1 MPAVVAVAAAR
12 ILRLEG
18 RIRHY
23 DWGSRERLAAFRGQP
38 VPAPQPEAELWFGS
52 HPVACAQVEDEGG
65 WVPLDA
71 WIARDPEGLLGSHVV
86 HRFGPRLPFLAKL
99 LAVAK
104 PLSLQVHPDARRARE
119 GFEREARAGIPLEA
133 PLRCYRDPHAK
144 PEFVCALERF
154 AVLLGFRPLREVAE
168 RLAVAGLADRLP
180 QLAALRHRPEPDVW
194 RAVLGEM
201 LLLPRD
207 ACRELLAAAGE
218 RTREA
223 GCPAEVGTWIERLA
237 SAFPDDV
244 GALAPLFLE
253 HVVLEPGQA
262 LDLPPGQL
270 HSYLDGMALEVMA
283 SSDNVVRAGLTTKH
297 VDRDEFLR
305 IADFEPRAAR
315 PIVASPV
322 SATELVFATSADEFR
337 VSRIE
342 VRPDAPHRCDAVHGV
357 EILVCVEGAARVV
370 GRGDAAPCLLPRGA
384 GAFVP
389 AASSGYVIEGDGR
402 VYRVSVPP
410 PERVH

>member
-1 MPAVVAVAAAR
+1 MPAVGAATAAR
-12 ILRLEG
+12 IRKLEG

-23 DWGSRERLAAFRGQP
+23 DWGSRERLAAFRGEP
-38 VPAPQPEAELWFGS
+38 GPAPQPEAELWFGS
-52 HPVACAQVEDEGG
+52 HPVACAQVQEEGG

-71 WIARDPEGLLGSHVV
+71 WIARDPEGVLGSDVV

-104 PLSLQVHPDARRARE
+104 PLSLQVHPDARCARE
-119 GFEREARAGIPLEA
+119 GFEREDRAGIALEA

-144 PEFVCALERF
+144 PEFVCALEPF
-154 AVLLGFRPLREVAE
+154 AVLRGFRPLREVAE
-168 RLAVAGLADRLP
+168 RLAALGLADG
-180 QLAALRHRPEPDVW
+180 LAHLADLQRRPEPDVW
-194 RAVLGEM
+194 RVVLGEL

-207 ACRELLAAAGE
+207 ACRETLAGAAS
-218 RTREA
+218 RAREA
-223 GCPAEVGTWIERLA
+223 GWPAEIGTWIERLA
-237 SAFPDDV
+237 RAFPDDV

-262 LDLPPGQL
+262 LFLPPGQL
-270 HSYLDGMALEVMA
+270 HAYLDGMALEVMA

-315 PIVASPV
+315 PLVPSPV
-322 SATELVFATSADEFR
+322 SETELAFATSADEFR

-342 VRPDAPHRCDAVHGV
+342 VRPGAPHRCDAVRGV
-357 EILVCVEGAARVV
+357 EILVCVEGEGRVV
-370 GRGDAAPCLLPRGA
+370 GRDDVGPCTLRRGA

-389 AASSGYVIEGDGR
+389 AASPGYAIEGDGR

-410 PERVH
+410 AERVH

>member
-1 MPAVVAVAAAR
+1 VAAAEIR
-12 ILRLEG
+12 RLEG

-23 DWGSRERLAAFRGQP
+23 DWGSRERLAAFRGRP

-52 HPVACAQVEDEGG
+52 HPVACARVEDEGG

-71 WIARDPEGLLGSHVV
+71 WITRDPEGLLGRDVV
-86 HRFGPRLPFLAKL
+86 RRFGPRLPFLTKL

-104 PLSLQVHPDARRARE
+104 PLSLQVHPDARCARE
-119 GFEREARAGIPLEA
+119 GFEREERAGIPLED

-168 RLAVAGLADRLP
+168 HLAAAGLTDRLP
-180 QLAALRHRPEPDVW
+180 HLRALRRRPEPDVW
-194 RAVLGEM
+194 RAVLGEL

-207 ACRELLAAAGE
+207 ARRDALAAAVGRAGE
-218 RTREA
+218 GA
-223 GCPAEVGTWIERLA
+223 WPAEIATWIERL
-237 SAFPDDV
+237 STAFPDDV

-262 LDLPPGQL
+262 LFLPPGQL

-283 SSDNVVRAGLTTKH
+283 TSDNVVRAGLTTKH
-297 VDRDEFLR
+297 VDREEFLR
-305 IADFEPRAAR
+305 VADFEPRAPR
-315 PIVASPV
+315 PTVPSPV
-322 SATELVFATSADEFR
+322 SATELAFATGADEFR
-337 VSRIE
+337 ISRIE
-342 VRPDAPHRCDAVHGV
+342 ARSDAPHRCDAVGSV
-357 EILVCVEGAARVV
+357 EILLCVEGAARVV
-370 GRGDAAPCLLPRGA
+370 GHGDAAPCALPRGA
-384 GAFVP
+384 AAFVP
-389 AASSGYVIEGDGR
+389 ASSPGYVVEGDAR
-402 VYRVSVPP
+402 VYRVAVPP